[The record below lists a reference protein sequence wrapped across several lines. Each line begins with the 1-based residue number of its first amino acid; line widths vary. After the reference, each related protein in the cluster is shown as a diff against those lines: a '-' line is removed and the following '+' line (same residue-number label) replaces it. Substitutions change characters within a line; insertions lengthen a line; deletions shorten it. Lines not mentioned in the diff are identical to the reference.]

1 MDRALR
7 SFQLEV
13 LDIFKGIKSSFALAG
28 GTALEIYYLQHR
40 FSLDLD
46 FFSATF
52 NKNEIK
58 KIVSAF
64 RRLPGASLKME
75 NEVRI
80 GRAASAIF
88 YTLSKKG
95 LKRPL
100 KVDFIED
107 NLISRPK
114 IVKFGGVPVY
124 SVKDIYAQKIY
135 AVSGTAMR
143 YDDAGRDFFEGRK
156 ESRDIFDIY
165 MLSKKVMPLHKF
177 VEEMPRQAQRGLLH
191 WYNTFS
197 RHDFKIGL
205 IDLDIYEKDFNSQEI
220 LIYLEGEV
228 KKFIKRIA
236 I

>member
-197 RHDFKIGL
+197 RHDLKIGL